1 MIERAGGTVVV
12 IERAGGVAHNQTAGG
27 YSVPCGNFLY
37 KFLTSIYIY
46 THTHTHTFDIPS

>member
-1 MIERAGGTVVV
+1 VIERAGGTVVV